1 MNRRGVLS
9 LVMTGFSLTAAS
21 GALAQ
26 LGGGRRGNRG
36 DRDPGQKGGTQEPS
50 HVNMLEIALEELHE
64 DLKLGAEQ
72 EAAWQTYARRVRA
85 LAGDIARQTSA
96 RQSTA
101 QMTLLQR
108 IDGTVDV
115 ARDRLTAVEDIAQSA
130 KALYA
135 MLAPEQKAAADPRL
149 ANLVSM
155 TLVGASSGGP
165 QRAARPK
172 G

>member
-1 MNRRGVLS
+1 MDRRGVLS
-9 LVMTGFSLTAAS
+9 FVIAGFSLTAAS

-26 LGGGRRGNRG
+26 LGGGKRGNRG
-36 DRDPGQKGGTQEPS
+36 DRDPGQKSGVQEPS
-50 HVNMLEIALEELHE
+50 RVNSLEIALEELHE
-64 DLKLGAEQ
+64 DLKLGPGQ
-72 EAAWQTYARRVRA
+72 EAAWQTYARQVRA
-85 LAGDIARQTSA
+85 LAGDIARQTGA

-155 TLVGASSGGP
+155 TLAGASSGDPKRG
-165 QRAARPK
+165 ARPR